1 VQVALDVPLPVI
13 VAPYRVTDIGQS
25 IMQAT

>member
-1 VQVALDVPLPVI
+1 VQVALDVPLPLI
-13 VAPYRVTDIGQS
+13 VSPYRVTDIGHS